1 MPVYTGQNDP
11 ILRGL
16 KASDRTKE
24 EQTAIN
30 QQMGYKNQPEQE
42 EIKINSSSSPSTPA
56 PTHLPAGAKLDMSAV
71 GGKKEK
77 TLAQKMKDLAPTY
90 AHMTELYKEGLAESG
105 TKFGYGRNTVS
116 ANASDYLD
124 KVSNEVSSYYKKYK
138 GTSKLNDNDLTPEKV
153 KSLAMDYQARE
164 KAYGKDAA
172 AYWLDKQY
180 KEMVATNQ
188 SWMEQAWNGFSHLVP
203 SIEGGAVELAGN
215 IWGTVNPI
223 VSLIDS
229 DLELPETEGLGWWH
243 NYINNI
249 LDNPV
254 TRLGHDI
261 ERAGASY
268 AVQGLYNMLDSN
280 SETADERIASM
291 KNSAT
296 KYNKEGI
303 GSDAIVLREDQE
315 NSVLNSAT
323 PWEALQSSGFT
334 TLSMLTGAGLA
345 GVSNKIF
352 GGIIKGANYL
362 NKTGKALKTVESL
375 EKALVNIKKA
385 QNATNMFV
393 VPGLTGSVEGMQE
406 GLNTK
411 IQVEQ
416 EGIQKLDDFYKDK
429 IEKEVAAIYAEE
441 SKKPQTMAEVRDAD
455 GNKRMVKTGGKSYAQ
470 IYKEVFDK
478 YQNEYIDARKQ
489 IEFAASEAGVH
500 NFYANSLIN
509 GMLNT
514 TLKAG
519 LQSNRVQETLRNS
532 KLFGWAYKK
541 PNFTINAD
549 GTVKPKFTKLGAI
562 AQYIKEPIGEG
573 IEELS
578 QSLSNDT
585 FAGAAGN
592 NIDEFIRR
600 KFSGDG
606 NVQVGD
612 MFASDYGAAWSSF
625 LNSWTKA
632 DTWKSAV
639 LGAVGS
645 VMGSASMPHKGYR
658 RDENGNLVRG
668 GYWGRQLR
676 EDGTQETA
684 FEAAARMAPWRSG
697 LVNAYFDRRREI
709 QQANKTAER
718 IQEWLQDPQHR
729 AKWDGLVGTASWMNE
744 MHNAAESNDQFN
756 FRNAQM
762 GKAINDAIML
772 SQLQGTDLYETI
784 MTDLKRSSEMDVTS
798 QEGQSIIEQM
808 RNSGNE
814 EFQNKT
820 DEEVIDKIKSNA
832 NKMLGIM
839 SQVEE
844 NGSYFDR
851 LLGRVDENTKQSLI
865 FGKMMEKNFQE
876 RRDALEQ
883 EINRIKGEIKNS
895 RGASRAN
902 LEEDLKSLIIKYG
915 SIKQAMHAEESL
927 RSKKEKAEKRKEE
940 LETIGKDNLTDKQ
953 KEELEAKSNEIKA
966 ISQQLS
972 TFTGLHEK
980 DEKGRDTGKG
990 RSNLATLVLN
1000 EQEIMDLDNATR
1012 AVMLATGVA
1021 RYYNATHQNRQKVDE
1036 LNMQIDEIQKK
1047 IDTLEEQKK
1056 KWVDS
1061 EGHVKKGHNKQVQRN
1076 DKAIEQLEKDKY
1088 AKMREL
1094 DTERGEAENTKNVYS
1109 EAQQAVI
1116 DNLMQQAQAV
1126 DEDFLDK
1133 TIDIARLE
1141 KGVKN
1146 YHQQLQSILSDPK
1159 AFSNYVGRVKF
1170 NTAQDLLRRR
1180 AERVA
1185 RIEDYKEFS
1194 RELDKLMAGASDMDM
1209 MTIINAMRENS
1220 NKTAQQRESERVDR
1234 IINGEEEGQLITD
1247 ENGDVVVD
1255 ENEEEN
1261 PVETETNWDR
1271 YRKNQEN
1278 QSQLINQF
1286 AKNAHLTDNDMS
1298 LLVDA
1303 MQYLAQEG
1311 IDVTDRENAVE
1322 TLLEKDEQG
1331 NLGGKFRQWVEERN
1345 TAIPE
1350 EQRAFM
1356 PQFTSIGQVVN
1367 DYVELL
1373 NGREIDRINKADAN
1387 IAISPLAEGAN
1398 GVINEETGEI
1408 TPITPKP
1415 EVPASPTSEPP
1426 APQQKKKSIFDMGYS
1441 SPEGGQFVDND
1452 GTVATGAAIEAGNQR
1467 EATKA
1472 REENRK
1478 ETGEEEST
1486 DEIEKAFQKV
1496 TTPEIARSMSIIR
1509 NVLETMQ
1516 FTDEGKNVPITEKE
1530 KELAIQYFMDI
1541 AVNSDESFDTMDE
1554 VVDAILGKADEL
1566 QRQQDMMEDESD
1578 KTYGHAATAVRNITQ
1593 RLKALNQGRRS
1604 VNTKPK
1610 RPSNPQSSII
1620 HTADIAWIEQ
1630 KNPDA
1635 WAVKFTDEH
1644 GIAEYCREHTF
1655 PTDMP
1660 VYFIT
1665 DSEWTA
1671 EVTRNMSD
1679 SKKSKRDYD
1688 TLTDMP
1694 IVAAVE
1700 VAEPKNADTTTAI
1713 KVGDK
1718 WYQPIGVMPS
1728 TKSTRSGGAERT
1740 FTMRQLASKE
1750 QGTHLITADGMPN
1763 GKPLISYV
1771 AGNNYINA
1779 HHPDDTNGTRDNNGE
1794 NNTDIQED
1802 ILATLPMPSVQRLKG
1817 ISKAEMLKDPEY
1829 IAARTKFINRLS
1841 WGTGYAGTQD
1851 VLNNQMLY
1859 TPDDLKHNT
1868 GRASDTSAQPIV
1880 VSVKPMSETT
1890 ARESDRSLTDVL
1902 ENGTADE
1909 AVTFN
1914 SITQRLYSKVIRPLF
1929 EYIPMTG
1936 NKDISAGV
1944 ITQADVNGNPD
1955 ALQAEADRLTV
1966 EFNGYDGTAATKGK
1980 RGISD
1985 YIYISKTTGYSIKVM
2000 ADTESSVIGDMDN
2013 SKSVYSVLLM
2023 KEDGSV
2029 SPVFLGQIVATPKT
2043 GAPSQE
2049 NIEAA
2054 KQMLKNLLKECTS
2067 GVLAGSAKWQNAE
2080 NNVLN
2085 LHTNDMAKSN
2095 KAREII
2101 ADMVDDGVFELW
2113 GSSLVYNIDGMELR
2127 APIATDGRIVYPY
2140 DKVVNPSNAQ
2150 PSAPINNTPQA
2161 QGSVETKTGAVVEAG
2176 SGAILNNPPAKPIPK
2191 GKSEAEKKAEAI
2203 TNKIV
2208 ADTAD
2213 FTLSENESYYYVTD
2227 KETGQRVKYLRVTT
2241 VIGADENTT
2250 QWFPSAQELK
2260 DKLGLTELANN
2271 AAVAIN
2277 TAAGKEETGEGALQK
2292 SLISDAIGVLSK
2304 TSGKS
2309 KQEIQKA
2316 IAELRTEHKKTKYG
2330 PWGVPSTT
2338 LGNTA
2343 DIITRDFFAGELRD
2357 HYPNITDAV
2366 LLNFKA
2372 SLNNFMNDLASKGI
2386 KIVSRDVMAHGK
2398 ITVTD
2403 ENGSSHEVN
2412 VAGTLDLLG
2421 YDDKGNFY
2429 IFDMKTSR
2437 NIIHDKEGKLQRN
2450 KAKWSRQISL
2460 YADLLKQSYPGF
2472 DVKPENLRIIPI
2484 NVGYPS
2490 PRGNGRGLSPVGPAY
2505 SVVPKGQ
2512 PNEGQLQ
2519 ATDRGGNTTDFI
2531 ITDSDNFRMMATDLQ
2546 GQFQPGYTHFNISWD
2561 NLSSEDQ
2568 EIAGILQE
2576 QAPIEQ
2582 QEEQPTTPRTAEVT
2596 TPQRRRSSLELDRRG
2611 RRSQNTTVEVAPTAA
2626 PIVPAE
2632 NFSQSLSSWAD
2643 LSDAA
2648 RQFIQEEGWAANE
2661 SDYNDILDDPAA
2673 EEALKNEM
2681 KCRGLL

>member
-24 EQTAIN
+24 EQAVIN

-56 PTHLPAGAKLDMSAV
+56 PTHLPAGAKLDTDLLKR
-71 GGKKEK
+71 GGQEK
-77 TLAQKMKDLAPTY
+77 SLAQKIKDMAPEY
-90 AHMTELYKEGLAESG
+90 SHMTELYKEDLAESG
-105 TKFGYGRNTVS
+105 AKFGYGRNTVS

-180 KEMVATNQ
+180 KEMVANNQ

-203 SIEGGAVELAGN
+203 SIEGGAVELVGN
-215 IWGTVNPI
+215 IWGIINPI
-223 VSLIDS
+223 VSLIDN

-268 AVQGLYNMLDSN
+268 AVQSLYNMIDSN

-303 GSDAIVLREDQE
+303 GSDVIVLREDQE

-352 GGIIKGANYL
+352 GGVIKGVNYL
-362 NKTGKALKTVESL
+362 NKTGKALKTAESL
-375 EKALVNIKKA
+375 EKALINIKKA

-416 EGIQKLDDFYKDK
+416 EGMQKLDDFYKDK

-441 SKKPQTMAEVRDAD
+441 SKKPQTMTEVRDAD

-470 IYKEVFDK
+470 IYKEVLDK
-478 YQNEYIDARKQ
+478 YQNEYLDARKQ

-509 GMLNT
+509 GMLNM

-519 LQSNRVQETLRNS
+519 LQSDRVQETLRNS

-541 PNFTINAD
+541 PNFTINTD

-592 NIDEFIRR
+592 NIDEFIKR
-600 KFSGDG
+600 KFSGDS

-658 RDENGNLVRG
+658 RDENGNLVKG

-784 MTDLKRSSEMDVTS
+784 MADLKRSSEMNVTS
-798 QEGQSIIEQM
+798 QEGQAIVEQM

-895 RGASRAN
+895 RSASRVN

-915 SIKQAMHAEESL
+915 SLKQAMHAEESL

-940 LETIGKDNLTDKQ
+940 LETLGKDKLTDKQ
-953 KEELEAKSNEIKA
+953 KEELEAKSNEVKA
-966 ISQQLS
+966 ITQQLT

-990 RSNLATLVLN
+990 RSDLATLMLN

-1012 AVMLATGVA
+1012 AVMLATGA
-1021 RYYNATHQNRQKVDE
+1021 TRYYNATHQNRQKVDE

-1061 EGHVKKGHNKQVQRN
+1061 EGNVKKGHNKQVQRN
-1076 DKAIEQLEKDKY
+1076 DKAIKQLEKDKY

-1094 DTERGEAENTKNVYS
+1094 DTEKGEAENTKNVYS

-1126 DEDFLDK
+1126 DENFLDK
-1133 TIDIARLE
+1133 TVDIARLE

-1159 AFSNYVGRVKF
+1159 AFSNYVERVKF

-1194 RELDKLMAGASDMDM
+1194 RELDKLMADASDMDM

-1220 NKTAQQRESERVDR
+1220 HKTAKQRESERIDR

-1261 PVETETNWDR
+1261 PIEVKTNWDR

-1278 QSQLINQF
+1278 QSQLIDQF
-1286 AKNAHLTDNDMS
+1286 AKNTNLTDNGMS

-1311 IDVTDRENAVE
+1311 IDVTDRENVVE

-1356 PQFTSIGQVVN
+1356 PKFTSIGQVVN

-1373 NGREIDRINKADAN
+1373 NGREIDHINKADAN
-1387 IAISPLAEGAN
+1387 ITIFPLAEGAN
-1398 GVINEETGEI
+1398 GVINEETE
-1408 TPITPKP
+1408 
-1415 EVPASPTSEPP
+1415 
-1426 APQQKKKSIFDMGYS
+1426 
-1441 SPEGGQFVDND
+1441 
-1452 GTVATGAAIEAGNQR
+1452 
-1467 EATKA
+1467 KA

-1478 ETGEEEST
+1478 KAGEEESI
-1486 DEIEKAFQKV
+1486 DEIEKAFKRV
-1496 TTPEIARSMSIIR
+1496 TIPEIARSMNIVK

-1516 FTDEGKNVPITEKE
+1516 FTDEGENVPITEKE
-1530 KELAIQYFMDI
+1530 KELVRQSLMDV
-1541 AVNSDESFDTMDE
+1541 AVNSDGSFDTMDE
-1554 VVDAILGKADEL
+1554 VVDAILDKANEL

-1578 KTYGHAATAVRNITQ
+1578 KTYDHAATAMRNITQ
-1593 RLKALNQGRRS
+1593 RLKVLNQGRRN

-1610 RPSNPQSSII
+1610 RPLSPQSSTIN
-1620 HTADIAWIEQ
+1620 TADIAWIEQ

-1660 VYFIT
+1660 IYFIT

-1671 EVTRNMSD
+1671 EVIRNMSD
-1679 SKKSKRDYD
+1679 SKNSKRDYD

-1700 VAEPKNADTTTAI
+1700 VAEPKNPDTTTAI

-1728 TKSTRSGGAERT
+1728 TKSIRSGGAERT
-1740 FTMRQLASKE
+1740 FAMRQLASKE

-1763 GKPLISYV
+1763 GKPLISHV

-1779 HHPDDTNGTRDNNGE
+1779 HHPDDTNGKRNNNGE

-1802 ILATLPMPSVQRLKG
+1802 ILAILPMSSVQRLKG
-1817 ISKAEMLKDPEY
+1817 LSKADMLKDSEY

-1841 WGTGYAGTQD
+1841 WGTGYSGTLD

-1859 TPDDLKHNT
+1859 TPDDLKHNI
-1868 GRASDTSAQPIV
+1868 GSASDTSAQPIV

-1890 ARESDRSLTDVL
+1890 ARESDKSLTDVL

-1929 EYIPMTG
+1929 EYIPMTES
-1936 NKDISAGV
+1936 KDISAGV
-1944 ITQADVNGNPD
+1944 ITQTDINENPD

-2023 KEDGSV
+2023 KEDGSA
-2029 SPVFLGQIVATPKT
+2029 SPVFLGQIVAAPKT

-2085 LHTNDMAKSN
+2085 LHTNDMAKSS

-2113 GSSLVYNIDGMELR
+2113 GSSLVYNIDGLELR

-2140 DKVVNPSNAQ
+2140 DRVVNPSNAQ

-2161 QGSVETKTGAVVEAG
+2161 QGTVETKTGAVVEAG

-2213 FTLSENESYYYVTD
+2213 FTLSEDESYYYVTD

-2241 VIGADENTT
+2241 VISADESIT
-2250 QWFPSAQELK
+2250 QWFPTAQELK
-2260 DKLGLTELANN
+2260 DKLGLTKLANN

-2277 TAAGKEETGEGALQK
+2277 TAAGKEETGDGALQK
-2292 SLISDAIGVLSK
+2292 SLISDAIDVLSE

-2316 IAELRTEHKKTKYG
+2316 IVELRTEHKKTKYG

-2366 LLNFKA
+2366 LSNFKA
-2372 SLNNFMNDLASKGI
+2372 SLNNFMNDLTSKGI

-2421 YDDKGNFY
+2421 YDNKGNFY

-2437 NIIHDKEGKLQRN
+2437 NIIYDKNAKLQRN

-2472 DVKPENLRIIPI
+2472 DVKPGNLRIIPI
-2484 NVGYPS
+2484 NVNYPA
-2490 PRGNGRGLSPVGPAY
+2490 PQGRGRGLNPFGGTY

-2519 ATDRGGNTTDFI
+2519 VTDRSGNTTDYI
-2531 ITDSDNFRMMATDLQ
+2531 IDHPDNFTMLSSDLQ
-2546 GQFQPGYTHFNISWD
+2546 GQFQPGYTHFNISWN

-2568 EIAGILQE
+2568 EIVGILQE
-2576 QAPIEQ
+2576 QAPIEPQ
-2582 QEEQPTTPRTAEVT
+2582 GKQPATPSTAEVT
-2596 TPQRRRSSLELDRRG
+2596 TPQRWRSSLDADIFNEEWENN
-2611 RRSQNTTVEVAPTAA
+2611 STMEAPVTVA

-2632 NFSQSLSSWAD
+2632 NFSQSLASWAD
-2643 LSDAA
+2643 LSDTA
-2648 RQFIQEEGWAANE
+2648 RQFLQEGGWATDE
-2661 SDYNDILDDPAA
+2661 SEYNDILDDPSTM
-2673 EEALKNEM
+2673 EALKNEL
-2681 KCRGLL
+2681 KCRGLI